1 VWAGLVQDGKK
12 RLEDVMFRTLAL
24 ALVAGLLMGT
34 AHAQA
39 PGAPAEIKIGML
51 HASSGPYAAISMPV
65 FDGMKIWVD
74 RVNAEGGVMVKPFG
88 KKIPVRL
95 VSYDDQSNPGTA
107 ATLMNQMISQDKVDI
122 LMPDSGSVLTA
133 VAVPIAREHK
143 MLLFDTTGTGA
154 PFFSKDNPYIVLLA
168 DPVSTVWP
176 KFVADFLKSDGAAA
190 GLKRV
195 ALVYATND
203 FTNTQANA
211 LRGFLKEAGDKI
223 SIVYDQGVPTNT
235 SNYTVILN
243 NIQAAKP
250 DAVIELGY
258 VGNDIAF
265 LRNLQD
271 SGQSYRFVFTIYS
284 GLELEEVLKN
294 VGASGLENIFT
305 YVTGACIDYKPTTGM
320 DTATYRA
327 LWEKTYPGGSVEF
340 GINAIAG
347 YMSGLVIEKTLE
359 TTESMAQL
367 DLRKAVFGLSGKLR
381 TLDGPFVLDET
392 GGQIGEITPLGQ
404 LVPDGK
410 DGVKMNVVF
419 PPENATAKAVMTAK

>member
-1 VWAGLVQDGKK
+1 MV
-12 RLEDVMFRTLAL
+12 RTLAL
-24 ALVAGLLMGT
+24 MLLAGSLTGSMVER
-34 AHAQA
+34 AHGQA
-39 PGAPAEIKIGML
+39 PSEIKIGML

-74 RVNAEGGVMVKPFG
+74 QINASGGVMVKPFG
-88 KKIPVRL
+88 KKLPVRL
-95 VSYDDQSNPGTA
+95 ISYDDQSNPGTA
-107 ATLMNQMISQDKVDI
+107 ATLINQMISQDHVDI

-133 VAVPIAREHK
+133 VAVPIAREHQ
-143 MLLFDTTGTGA
+143 MLLFNMTGTGA

-168 DPVSTVWP
+168 DPASTVWP
-176 KFVADFLKSDGAAA
+176 KYVADFLKSGVAAEV

-195 ALVYATND
+195 ALLYATND
-203 FTNTQANA
+203 FTNTQANS
-211 LRGFLKEAGDKI
+211 LRTFLKAAGDKVQ
-223 SIVYDQGVPTNT
+223 IVYDQGVPTNT
-235 SNYTVILN
+235 SNYNVILN
-243 NIQAAKP
+243 NIAAAKP

-271 SGQSYRFVFTIYS
+271 SGQEFKFVFAIYP
-284 GLELEEVLKN
+284 GLELDEVLKN
-294 VGASGLENIFT
+294 VGASGTENIFT
-305 YVTGACIDYKPTTGM
+305 YVTGAYIDYKPTTGM
-320 DTATYRA
+320 DTTTYRG
-327 LWEKTYPGGSVEF
+327 LWEKTYPGGQVEF

-381 TLDGPFVLDET
+381 TLDGLFELDDT

-404 LVPDGK
+404 VQSDGK
-410 DGVKMNVVF
+410 GGVAMKTVF
-419 PPENATAKAVMTAK
+419 PPELATATAVFPAK